1 MLYYSVDI
9 QKSIDDK
16 GIAPGQLVR
25 KLREQMGLSQWELAE
40 PLGVHWVTVSRWES
54 GRVEPRTEYLHEL
67 APLFTANAFQQVKA
81 LVLKPDRPLA
91 TPTPHALLYIL
102 PELELALRDYVEAS
116 LEAGY
121 YLCFVACPAE
131 EATGLCSRWQLPPQV
146 LTHPHL
152 KFVSLKDAYFRDG
165 RYDLSQMNW
174 LGRKIEEELV
184 NQGYRHIR
192 WIGDLSPLLKHGVS
206 LKELLVMEYNADS
219 VFHSQSVSEG
229 LSIYPFPEQTDDPY
243 QACILCRHPWLLG
256 TGGFAENPYYNN
268 PLLCWARGQ
277 LKARRI

>member
-25 KLREQMGLSQWELAE
+25 KLREQMGLSQWELADL
-40 PLGVHWVTVSRWES
+40 LGVHWVTVSRWES
-54 GRVEPRTEYLHEL
+54 GRVEPRGEHLQDL
-67 APLFTANAFQQVKA
+67 APLFTANAFQRVRS
-81 LVLKPDRPLA
+81 LVLEPGRPLT
-91 TPTPHALLYIL
+91 TPTPHVLLYIL
-102 PELELALRDYVEAS
+102 PELKSALRSYIEAS

-131 EATGLCSRWQLPPQV
+131 EPTALCARWQLPPQV
-146 LTHPHL
+146 LSHPHL
-152 KFVSLKDAYFRDG
+152 KLISLKDAYFRED
-165 RYDLSQMNW
+165 RYDLSQLNW

-184 NQGYRHIR
+184 NQGHQHIR
-192 WIGDLSPLLKHGVS
+192 WIGDLSPLLECGVS
-206 LKELLVMEYNADS
+206 WKELAVMEYNVNS
-219 VFHSQSVSEG
+219 VYGSQSVEG
-229 LSIYPFPEQTDDPY
+229 LAIYPFPDRTDDPC
-243 QACILCRHPWLLG
+243 QACILCQHPWLLG
-256 TGGFAENPYYNN
+256 TKGFVKNPYYNN

>member
-16 GIAPGQLVR
+16 SLAPGQLVR
-25 KLREQMGLSQWELAE
+25 KLREQMGLSQWELADL
-40 PLGVHWVTVSRWES
+40 LGVHWVTVSRWES
-54 GRVEPRTEYLHEL
+54 GRVEPRTEHLGDL
-67 APLFTANAFQQVKA
+67 APLFVANAFQRVRT
-81 LVLKPDRPLA
+81 LVREPDRPLA
-91 TPTPHALLYIL
+91 TPTPHTLLYRL
-102 PELELALRDYVEAS
+102 PELKPAVRGYIEAS

-121 YLCFVACPAE
+121 YVCFVACPAE
-131 EATGLCSRWQLPPQV
+131 GARALCAHWQLPPQL

-152 KFVSLKDAYFRDG
+152 KLISLKDAYFRGG
-165 RYDLSQMNW
+165 RYDISQMNW

-184 NQGYRHIR
+184 NEGYRHIR
-192 WIGDLSPLLKHGVS
+192 WIGDLAPLLEHGVS
-206 LKELLVMEYNADS
+206 WEELVSMEYNADS
-219 VFHSQSVSEG
+219 VYRSQSVSEG
-229 LSIYPFPEQTDDPY
+229 LSIYPFPDRTDDPW

-256 TGGFAENPYYNN
+256 TKGFVKNPYYTN